1 MAIAVTSI
9 GAKVLYA
16 VEETAGKR
24 PITGYT
30 AIPGITEIPDMD
42 SEPEYLETTTMDN
55 LEYKTYVAGLKD
67 LGGAL
72 QFVANLSQELL
83 NMWNGVGGM
92 MEKYATAKDGGKAM
106 WMCVYIPGLEQAV
119 YFQFEPS
126 PIGLMGT
133 GVNEV
138 IDVNL
143 YVTPTSEPIWQDVP
157 TDLAAEALAAQA
169 STMNYKY

>member
-16 VEETAGKR
+16 VEETAGTR
-24 PITGYT
+24 PTTGYT

-42 SEPEYLETTTMDN
+42 SEPDSLETTTMDN

-67 LGGAL
+67 LGGSL

-83 NMWNGVGGM
+83 NLWNGTGGM
-92 MEKYATAKDGGKAM
+92 MEKYETAKEGGKAM
-106 WMCVYIPGLEQAV
+106 WMCVYIPGLDQAV

-143 YVTPTSEPIWQDVP
+143 YVTPTSEPIWQAIP
-157 TDLAAEALAAQA
+157 TGVEAESLAVQA

>member
-16 VEETAGKR
+16 VEETAGTR
-24 PITGYT
+24 PTTGYT

-42 SEPEYLETTTMDN
+42 SEPDSLETTTMDN

-83 NMWNGVGGM
+83 NLWNGTGGM
-92 MEKYATAKDGGKAM
+92 MEKYETAKEGGKAM
-106 WMCVYIPGLEQAV
+106 WMCVYIPGLDQAV

-143 YVTPTSEPIWQDVP
+143 YVTPTSEPIWQAIP
-157 TDLAAEALAAQA
+157 TGVEAESLAVQA

>member
-16 VEETAGKR
+16 VSSEGTTRPTEE
-24 PITGYT
+24 YT

-42 SEPEYLETTTMDN
+42 SEPESLETTTTDN
-55 LEYKTYVAGLKD
+55 TEFKTYIPGLKD
-67 LGGAL
+67 IGGAL
-72 QFVANLSQELL
+72 RFTANLTQDLL
-83 NMWNGVGGM
+83 NLWQGVGGM
-92 MEKYATAKDGGKAM
+92 MEKFKKAKEGGKAM

-126 PIGLMGT
+126 PIGLMGM

-138 IDVNL
+138 VDVNL
-143 YVTPTSEPIWQDVP
+143 YVTPTSEPIWKDIP
-157 TDLAAEALAAQA
+157 TDLATEALAAQA
-169 STMNYKY
+169 TSLNYKY

>member
-16 VEETAGKR
+16 VSSEGTTR
-24 PITGYT
+24 PTEGYT

-42 SEPEYLETTTMDN
+42 SEPESLETTTTDN
-55 LEYKTYVAGLKD
+55 LEYKTYVPGLKD

-72 QFVANLSQELL
+72 QFTANLTQDLL
-83 NMWNGVGGM
+83 NLWNGTGGM
-92 MEKYATAKDGGKAM
+92 MEKFETAKEGGKAM

-126 PIGLMGT
+126 PIGLMGM

-138 IDVNL
+138 VDVNL
-143 YVTPTSEPIWQDVP
+143 YVTPTSEPIWQNIP
-157 TDLAAEALAAQA
+157 TDLEAEALAARA
-169 STMNYKY
+169 STMNYSY